1 MRIVPTAAVLSATA
15 LALAACTDA
24 SDRDEAAAPGQTTA
38 AEGSGAERGEAIDTG
53 GDLAAAE
60 TSVPGAPVYAR
71 PYPGAEVQ
79 QSVQVPG
86 EDGGMLVLRTDAH
99 PDTVIAYYQQR
110 AEEAGMASGAQ
121 MTQGDTRMYG
131 AVSPDGSELNVVV
144 APVQGQSTV
153 TVTWSAG

>member
-24 SDRDEAAAPGQTTA
+24 ADRDEAGAAAETA
-38 AEGSGAERGEAIDTG
+38 AAEDSGAERGAAVDTG
-53 GDLAAAE
+53 GDQAAPEA
-60 TSVPGAPVYAR
+60 VVAGAPVYAQ

-79 QSVQVPG
+79 QRVQVSG

-131 AVSPDGSELNVVV
+131 AVSPNGAELNVVV